1 MTRTVAIIAAMF
13 ALVLPCTF
21 NYDTARANMVEQ
33 TQYHP
38 LPILNPQNFEIELA
52 GQKPVLLLVAGDTCN
67 LCDELARLSSRY
79 PQVKF
84 FHVRAGD
91 FGVPEDRLPVFI
103 VDLPG
108 FGVVFERHKFTDSNL
123 ESFVERRVQA
133 AEKQMNALTRLR
145 AVREKVK
152 SVSQPF
158 DDRLEVLL
166 ADYNRLSKHYSDRSA
181 AAMVK
186 ADEARAAFED
196 QVYMLEEEEFE
207 ARKHTLEQVIKLRK
221 DASAAVNADRESAEY
236 KQRLRDLSKSYTEAV
251 DQLDAMKGKSVAR
264 VDAAYVTVASRVEQL
279 WRQYKEMQIQ
289 SSLHDEEVTRPFIEQ
304 AKTLEEEL
312 RSISL
317 KYRPRSEQLKAM
329 IAAAAKPFT
338 EEATRIEKEGE
349 AALKLPLEQIEMVKA
364 QRKLVTAA
372 FSEELDRAMQ
382 EMDAALRE

>member
-84 FHVRAGD
+84 FHVSAGD

-108 FGVVFERHKFTDSNL
+108 FGVVFERHKFMDSNL

>member
-38 LPILNPQNFEIELA
+38 LPILNPQDFEIELA

-108 FGVVFERHKFTDSNL
+108 FGVVFERHKFMDSNL

-372 FSEELDRAMQ
+372 FSEELDRAMSAF
-382 EMDAALRE
+382 DAALRE

>member
-108 FGVVFERHKFTDSNL
+108 FGVVFERHKFMDSNL

>member
-221 DASAAVNADRESAEY
+221 DASTAVNADRESAEY

>member
-123 ESFVERRVQA
+123 ESFVKRRVQA

-329 IAAAAKPFT
+329 LAAAAKPFT